1 MIVWRSNTMLKRD
14 TVENII
20 AFEAGEL
27 SEEEVIDFFKELT
40 DSGLINSLQGSYQR
54 VAVQLKDEGLI

>member
-1 MIVWRSNTMLKRD
+1 MLKRD
-14 TVENII
+14 TVESII

-40 DSGLINSLQGSYQR
+40 DSGLLNSLQGSYQR
-54 VAVQLKDEGLI
+54 VAVQLKEEGLI

>member
-1 MIVWRSNTMLKRD
+1 MLKRD
-14 TVENII
+14 TVESII

-40 DSGLINSLQGSYQR
+40 DSGLIHSLQGSYQR
-54 VAVQLKDEGLI
+54 VAAQLKEEGLI